1 MIICCYCFAV
11 CGWWFFFGYAVCWLP
26 ICWPYIDHNE
36 LCLSKLKHCI
46 CSPYFYSFVVLFVC
60 VYRTHMIISMFED
73 TICFN
78 FRWANMEHKTTWE
91 PKWTEFRQNFGSQY
105 YQLMSIN
112 QLATCRRKLC
122 NYVAI
127 QITSSSS
134 HSHIVSFAS
143 SQQLSSSQQLKK
155 KRIHTATHNVGWR
168 KVFRSLNCWSLC
180 WNDRPHTRH
189 TSHNQN
195 DFGTNFV
202 LGINSF
208 SLDFLPPHLTHKT
221 YISIIALPT
230 PQQQQTL
237 FSMARWKTV
246 FDGWSLLICPTQ
258 MTNSLDSNKIFATST
273 GGHRT
278 NAISRRHI
286 HSTEHRAHTHT
297 RTRVVVFEANYL

>member
-60 VYRTHMIISMFED
+60 VYRTHMIVSMFED

-134 HSHIVSFAS
+134 YSHIVSFAS

-155 KRIHTATHNVGWR
+155 KKDTYSDTQCGLTESFPLSELLKPLLKRPATHKAHVTQSEWLWHKLRSRHQLILTRLSSTPSHTQNIHFHHCTAHPAAAADIIFYGKMENCIWR
-168 KVFRSLNCWSLC
+168 LITFDMSDT
-180 WNDRPHTRH
+180 NDKQ
-189 TSHNQN
+189 SW
-195 DFGTNFV
+195 
-202 LGINSF
+202 L
-208 SLDFLPPHLTHKT
+208 
-221 YISIIALPT
+221 
-230 PQQQQTL
+230 
-237 FSMARWKTV
+237 
-246 FDGWSLLICPTQ
+246 
-258 MTNSLDSNKIFATST
+258 
-273 GGHRT
+273 
-278 NAISRRHI
+278 
-286 HSTEHRAHTHT
+286 
-297 RTRVVVFEANYL
+297 